1 MKIILIIYL
10 TLSVI
15 TLVFSYM
22 AARYIAEKFKREN
35 PDLVL
40 KKSTKLE
47 KIMGWFRAILISF
60 CPILHT
66 LSLLVWLLA
75 WDMCVERMEDKI
87 FEDLVE

>member
-22 AARYIAEKFKREN
+22 TARYIADKFKREN
-35 PDLVL
+35 PDLTI
-40 KKSTKLE
+40 KKTTKLE
-47 KIMGWFRAILISF
+47 KIMGWFRCILTSF

-66 LSLLVWLLA
+66 LTLLVWLLA
-75 WDMCVERMEDKI
+75 WDLCVEKMMDKI